1 MAFMASTML
10 TFSPRQLF
18 GAGEQGVW
26 YDPADLSS
34 LWQDAQGTTAVT
46 AVEQAVGLILDRR
59 EGRGLGTELV
69 TNNTFAADT
78 DWTKGTGWSI
88 GSGVAT
94 KTAGSAAVLSQAVTL
109 TAGHTYRLV
118 YTITRSA
125 GSITPQFT
133 GGSTVAGTARSA
145 AGTFVEVLTAV
156 SGNTTLE
163 FSADASF
170 AGTVDNVYLKRTSG
184 NDAWQLTS
192 ASRPVLSA
200 RVNLLTKTQEFDD
213 ATWTVFQAVATN
225 AISANQ
231 TTAPDGTSTA
241 DKLFAKAATGICEV
255 YFTSGLGITSGVT
268 YSLSFAVKKDTHR
281 YVNVCFS
288 HRTNTQN
295 YVAAVFDLDGA
306 GSTATQTSTGSI
318 SGTIVSTSQV
328 SLGSGWYRLTIT
340 GSVTATTIDLIVG
353 LAGAATGNTFNGSG
367 FISRTWAG
375 TESIFIWGADMR
387 AANDSSGLIPAYQR
401 VNTATDYDTIGFP
414 RYLRFD
420 GTDDSLAT
428 GGIDFSGTDAVTLAA
443 GVRKLSDAARGT
455 IAELTATIASNN
467 GAFHLTAPNAA
478 SATYAFESKGTA
490 LTDAVAA
497 SGVAAPVT
505 NVLCAY
511 SDISSDQN
519 ILRVNGTQADSDAGD
534 QGTGNFSNAILYV
547 GSRGGSSLRFNG
559 RLYSLIVRG
568 ASSTT
573 GYITDTEGWING
585 RTRAYA

>member
-18 GAGEQGVW
+18 GAGEKGVW

-125 GSITPQFT
+125 GSITPRFT
-133 GGSTVAGTARSA
+133 GGSTVTGTARSA

-200 RVNLLTKTQEFDD
+200 RYNLLTKTQELD
-213 ATWTVFQAVATN
+213 AAEWIRSSLTAT
-225 AISANQ
+225 
-231 TTAPDGTSTA
+231 
-241 DKLFAKAATGICEV
+241 
-255 YFTSGLGITSGVT
+255 
-268 YSLSFAVKKDTHR
+268 
-281 YVNVCFS
+281 
-288 HRTNTQN
+288 
-295 YVAAVFDLDGA
+295 DGA
-306 GSTATQTSTGSI
+306 TDPNGGSTAETLTATGANGTVTQSLTAAGAEHIFSVWLRRKTGTGNVDITCNSGGTWVTQSITSSWARYSVTQT
-318 SGTIVSTSQV
+318 
-328 SLGSGWYRLTIT
+328 LT
-340 GSVTATTIDLIVG
+340 
-353 LAGAATGNTFNGSG
+353 AG
-367 FISRTWAG
+367 SRTPGIRIVTSGDEVEA
-375 TESIFIWGADMR
+375 WGADLR
-387 AANDSSGLIPAYQR
+387 VSNDGVGLPAYQR
-401 VNTATDYDTIGFP
+401 VNTSTDYDTAGFP

-428 GGIDFSGTDAVTLAA
+428 GSIDFSGTDKMTVWA
-443 GVRKLSDAARGT
+443 GVRKLSDTAAMLVELSTTIINIGSFYLVSGTDGGGTGYTSLSRGT
-455 IAELTATIASNN
+455 ASASNIHNATAFTFNAPDTAVLTATHDIVGDLSTIRRNR
-467 GAFHLTAPNAA
+467 TAGT
-478 SATYAFESKGTA
+478 SAT
-490 LTDAVAA
+490 
-497 SGVAAPVT
+497 
-505 NVLCAY
+505 
-511 SDISSDQN
+511 
-519 ILRVNGTQADSDAGD
+519 GD
-534 QGTGNFSNAILYV
+534 KGTGNFGNYPLYI
-547 GSRGGSSLRFNG
+547 GSRAGSSVRYNG

-568 ASSTT
+568 ATSNT